1 MSTLKTNN
9 IQHVDRSDPSIL
21 INTDG
26 SVSIAGTVTYEDVT
40 SVDSVGIVTART
52 GIDIIAGDLV
62 IPESIV
68 HRGDTDTKIRF
79 SQNDRIQF
87 EVNGSSAMH
96 VGASGNVNID
106 NQLRISDSI
115 ARSDDLDTKIRFP
128 AADTFSVETAGNERA
143 RINSSGKVLIGSDT
157 IRNIGGAAAS
167 PHIQLEGTTANTS
180 SLALINNQANT
191 NSPVLSFG
199 KTRGTS
205 TGAVTTVAD
214 GDNLGSIKF
223 CGADGTDIENS
234 TANILAIVNGTV
246 SGNQIPTDLV
256 FQTSST
262 GSSGR
267 SDRLR
272 ITSTGSVGIVTDSP
286 TAKLSIGNVTG
297 DYLNADGIQVNRPH
311 SLGLKNGVIVYSDAG
326 YNPTASYHAAAF
338 KAVGTTGAA
347 LGISTDAGSNGLG
360 GTLNARVTFDGGG
373 YFLGNVG
380 FGTASPIAKLNV
392 NSGTT
397 DLAAQLVSTDANVFL
412 AFKDGDS
419 TGNQQVQIGGVGND
433 FVAYAGGNERFRI
446 DSNGVKVIKNGNLNI
461 NSAYID
467 FSGSVSTPS
476 TAAAIYRP
484 ADNQLAFSTGNNE
497 RLRIVGTSATNG
509 RILIGRTS
517 SSQGVGLHPRLQIQ
531 STTTNDYGRMELA
544 YSQGNVTGPGIYFTK
559 TRGSTADA
567 VTSVNSGDQ
576 IGALFFLAADGTDRA
591 NRVAEIQVKTEGTIG
606 NNATPGR
613 LIFSTTPAGSNTCLD
628 RLTINSSGIVQL
640 STTNNSYIRGGIYA
654 KYTGASGSTS
664 NINNSSITKVS
675 WLQTNTEIF
684 ENGGFTNT
692 ATDVTVPKTGIY
704 MITFNG
710 YLNGSNIRTNV
721 RFRFRINGTDQN
733 TDLSL
738 NNYIRR
744 DSSHNESSV
753 NFSAYYSLSAGD
765 TVAVSSQQ
773 IAAAGTVVLEKNLSS
788 LTFHLVA

>member
-68 HRGDTDTKIRF
+68 HRGDTDTKIKF
-79 SQNDRIQF
+79 SQDDRIEF
-87 EVNGSSAMH
+87 EVSGSSAMH
-96 VGASGNVNID
+96 VGSSGNVNIT

-115 ARSDDLDTKIRFP
+115 SHVGDDNTKIRFP
-128 AADTFSVETAGNERA
+128 NADTFSVETAGSERA
-143 RINSSGKVLIGSDT
+143 RINSIGAIGIGTDNPDTKV
-157 IRNIGGAAAS
+157 
-167 PHIQLEGTTANTS
+167 HIS
-180 SLALINNQANT
+180 
-191 NSPVLSFG
+191 
-199 KTRGTS
+199 
-205 TGAVTTVAD
+205 
-214 GDNLGSIKF
+214 
-223 CGADGTDIENS
+223 GADGSDNIIRIDSNTTAISINDHSENMGFIGNDS
-234 TANILAIVNGTV
+234 GKLFINAGGTQDTLLLKTNGHE
-246 SGNQIPTDLV
+246 
-256 FQTSST
+256 
-262 GSSGR
+262 
-267 SDRLR
+267 RLR
-272 ITSTGSVGIVTDSP
+272 ITTSGVGIVNDSP
-286 TAKLSIGNVTG
+286 TAKLSIGHVTG
-297 DYLNADGIQVNRPH
+297 NYLNADGIQVNRPH
-311 SLGLKNGVIVYSDAG
+311 SLGLKNGIIVYSDTG
-326 YNPTASYHAAAF
+326 YNPTASYRAAAF

-347 LGISTDAGSNGLG
+347 LGISTDQGSNGLG
-360 GTLNARVTFDGGG
+360 GTLNARIAFDGGG
-373 YFLGNVG
+373 FFLGNVG
-380 FGTASPIAKLNV
+380 VGTDNPIAKLNV

-446 DSNGVKVIKNGNLNI
+446 GSNGTKIIKNGNLNI

-467 FSGSVSTPS
+467 FSGSVSTPQ
-476 TAAAIYRP
+476 TAAAIFRP
-484 ADNQLAFSTGNNE
+484 ADNTLAFSTGNNE
-497 RLRIVGTSATNG
+497 RMRMTGTSANNG
-509 RILIGRTS
+509 TILIGRTTS
-517 SSQGVGLHPRLQIQ
+517 SDGVGHHPRLQIQ
-531 STTTNDYGRMELA
+531 STTANDYGRMELA
-544 YSQGNVTGPGIYFTK
+544 YSQDNVTGPGIYFTK

-567 VTSVNSGDQ
+567 VTSVNSNDQ

-591 NRVAEIQVKTEGTIG
+591 NRVASIQAKTDGTI
-606 NNATPGR
+606 AEDQTPGK
-613 LIFSTTPAGSNTCLD
+613 LIFRTTPSNSNSTLE
-628 RLTINSSGIVQL
+628 RLSITSAGIVQL
-640 STTNNSYIRGGIYA
+640 NTANNTYIRGGIYA

-664 NINNSSITKVS
+664 NINNSSITKIS

-704 MITFNG
+704 MVMFNG

-721 RFRFRINGTDQN
+721 RFRFRVNGSDQN

-744 DSSHNESSV
+744 DSGHDESSAHLT
-753 NFSAYYSLSAGD
+753 AYLNLSAGD

-773 IAAAGTVVLEKNLSS
+773 IAASGTVTLTKNLSS
-788 LTFHLVA
+788 FTFHLVA

>member
-62 IPESIV
+62 IPDSII
-68 HRGDTDTKIRF
+68 HRGDT
-79 SQNDRIQF
+79 N
-87 EVNGSSAMH
+87 
-96 VGASGNVNID
+96 
-106 NQLRISDSI
+106 
-115 ARSDDLDTKIRFP
+115 TKIRFP
-128 AADTFSVETAGNERA
+128 GADVIAVETAGTERI
-143 RINSSGKVLIGSDT
+143 RIKPAGDIGIGTDDPKRRLHVTDYGTHGAIRVEGSGNGNRSGIEFFRETSAGVSK
-157 IRNIGGAAAS
+157 GGAAIWVESDTSNSNGKLRFGTAS
-167 PHIQLEGTTANTS
+167 NAGVQSQNTDMILDHNGHLGIGTDNPDELLELGGTN
-180 SLALINNQANT
+180 
-191 NSPVLSFG
+191 PVLKIHDVTG
-199 KTRGTS
+199 GS
-205 TGAVTTVAD
+205 THALKVSHDGVNATIDLESAGLLTIKQTNGNAAD
-214 GDNLGSIKF
+214 NGIAFN
-223 CGADGTDIENS
+223 T
-234 TANILAIVNGTV
+234 GTV
-246 SGNQIPTDLV
+246 DTEK
-256 FQTSST
+256 
-262 GSSGR
+262 
-267 SDRLR
+267 LR
-272 ITSTGSVGIVTDSP
+272 ITSDGMVGVGVTNPAVSGGYKGMEIGGSNNTGLRLSTLSNSGWAFTDYELNGTEKFMVGMKGSADADVCSWRIVTGASLDS
-286 TAKLSIGNVTG
+286 NVKF
-297 DYLNADGIQVNRPH
+297 L
-311 SLGLKNGVIVYSDAG
+311 
-326 YNPTASYHAAAF
+326 
-338 KAVGTTGAA
+338 
-347 LGISTDAGSNGLG
+347 
-360 GTLNARVTFDGGG
+360 VTEN
-373 YFLGNVG
+373 GNVG
-380 FGTASPIAKLNV
+380 VGTDSPIAKLNV

-397 DLAAQLVSTDANVFL
+397 DLAAQLVSSDANVFL

-446 DSNGVKVIKNGNLNI
+446 DSNGTKIIKNGNLNI

-497 RLRIVGTSATNG
+497 RLRMVGTSATNG
-509 RILIGRTS
+509 RILIGRTAS
-517 SSQGVGLHPRLQIQ
+517 SAGVGLHPRLQIQ

-606 NNATPGR
+606 NDATPGKI
-613 LIFSTTPAGSNTCLD
+613 IFSTTPAGSNTCLD
-628 RLTINSSGIVQL
+628 RLTINSTGVINL
-640 STTNNSYIRGGIYA
+640 STANNTYIRGGIYA
-654 KYTGASGSTS
+654 KYTGASGNTG
-664 NINNSSITKVS
+664 NINTSSSAKVS

-692 ATDVTVPKTGIY
+692 ATDVTIPKTGIY

-710 YLNGSNIRTNV
+710 YLQSANIRTNI
-721 RFRFRINGTDQN
+721 RFRFRVSGTDQN
-733 TDLSL
+733 ADLSL

-744 DSSHNESSV
+744 DSNHDESSV
-753 NFSAYYSLSAGD
+753 NFSAYLNLSAGD
-765 TVAVSSQQ
+765 TVAVAAQQ
-773 IAAAGTVVLEKNLSS
+773 MAGSGTVTMVKNLSS